1 MMRQNW
7 VRRVEHVVLR
17 VVSFGFSMA
26 SAYAIRL
33 FFAPLD
39 AVDRYERLI
48 TWVIALGFGV
58 LGYVVSRGL
67 VHRMMQGERIRAYA
81 PICLVVVVVDIA
93 CNYALAAEAV
103 HLAAWLEA
111 VPVSQQGLLTT
122 VTYIVLSVIP
132 LVSLL
137 LAVVDMDLE
146 RSKGERGGAYRPVAA
161 SGGARSQS
169 ATPRVNVN
177 GTQAGAS
184 AYGRGY
190 TGTPRV
196 ADGADKGPQQARRAG
211 IFSALQQR
219 RHGQDEPGDGR
230 GASHGREFLH
240 DPAKQL
246 AEIP

>member
-39 AVDRYERLI
+39 AVDRFEQVI

-67 VHRMMQGERIRAYA
+67 VHRMMHKERILAYA
-81 PICLVVVVVDIA
+81 PICLVVVDIA
-93 CNYALAAEAV
+93 CNYSLAAEAV

-122 VTYIVLSVIP
+122 VTYVVLSVIP
-132 LVSLL
+132 LVSML

-146 RSKGERGGAYRPVAA
+146 RSKGERGGAYRPAAFGAHPQPVA
-161 SGGARSQS
+161 
-169 ATPRVNVN
+169 PRVNVN
-177 GTQAGAS
+177 GAQAS
-184 AYGRGY
+184 A
-190 TGTPRV
+190 
-196 ADGADKGPQQARRAG
+196 
-211 IFSALQQR
+211 
-219 RHGQDEPGDGR
+219 
-230 GASHGREFLH
+230 
-240 DPAKQL
+240 
-246 AEIP
+246 

>member
-39 AVDRYERLI
+39 AVDRFEQVI

-67 VHRMMQGERIRAYA
+67 VHRMMHGERIRAYA
-81 PICLVVVVVDIA
+81 PICLVVVLVDIA
-93 CNYALAAEAV
+93 CNYSLAAEAV

-132 LVSLL
+132 LVSML

-146 RSKGERGGAYRPVAA
+146 RSKGERGGAYRPAA
-161 SGGARSQS
+161 AAFGAHPGPVS
-169 ATPRVNVN
+169 PRVNGN
-177 GTQAGAS
+177 GTQAS
-184 AYGRGY
+184 AYGHGY

-196 ADGADKGPQQARRAG
+196 MADGADKGTQ
-211 IFSALQQR
+211 
-219 RHGQDEPGDGR
+219 
-230 GASHGREFLH
+230 
-240 DPAKQL
+240 
-246 AEIP
+246 

>member
-7 VRRVEHVVLR
+7 VRRIEHVVLR

-39 AVDRYERLI
+39 AVDRFEQVI

-67 VHRMMQGERIRAYA
+67 VHRMMHGERIRAYA

-111 VPVSQQGLLTT
+111 VPVSQQALLTT
-122 VTYIVLSVIP
+122 VTYVVLSVIP

-146 RSKGERGGAYRPVAA
+146 RSKGERGGAYRPAAA
-161 SGGARSQS
+161 SGGVRPQPV
-169 ATPRVNVN
+169 TPRANVN
-177 GTQAGAS
+177 GAQGNTA

-190 TGTPRV
+190 TGTPQV
-196 ADGADKGPQQARRAG
+196 ADGAYKGSQQARRAG
-211 IFSALQQR
+211 IFSALQR
-219 RHGQDEPGDGR
+219 RHGQDEPGEVR
-230 GASHGREFLH
+230 GASHEREFLH